1 MAGAR
6 ESGGR
11 AMRDV
16 LYLVVVVIAFGICY
30 AVYGL
35 GVVIMR
41 LIRCR
46 HGCRPSSPD
55 GAQKSH
61 SVSCKM

>member
-1 MAGAR
+1 MI
-6 ESGGR
+6 
-11 AMRDV
+11 DV
-16 LYLVVVVIAFGICY
+16 FFFLLVVVIAFGVCY

-35 GVVIMR
+35 AVAVVR

-46 HGCRPSSPD
+46 HGRRPSSPD

-61 SVSCKM
+61 SASGNT

>member
-1 MAGAR
+1 MW
-6 ESGGR
+6 
-11 AMRDV
+11 DV
-16 LYLVVVVIAFGICY
+16 FYLLVVVIAFGVCY

-35 GVVIMR
+35 GVGIIR

-46 HGCRPSSPD
+46 RRRRPSSPD

-61 SVSCKM
+61 SASCQT